1 MGLLDRARAAIHA
14 FTQSNQTEKGV
25 QTAWSLAF
33 STGFDNWLM
42 NFGGGLT
49 KPFAQHPTIYAAVS
63 AISQGISA
71 LPIEMFPDSDEK
83 REKPLKKS
91 MVGELLT
98 NPGLDMDGQQFMEG
112 TIDFMELDGEAFW
125 FMDGLARRGPGGPQF
140 PTTLE
145 LWEPKQVKAVVKDER
160 VTAWQYQ
167 NGADVFTTTPDRVIQ
182 FKHFNPYDP
191 IRGLAPLSAAMLPA
205 QGGYKALS
213 YQDAFFE
220 NSAVMGGLI
229 TPKEGAI
236 IQPEAMRRLLDE
248 LEARHQGSQKR
259 GRLGGITAPVDYK
272 ELGMS
277 QKEMD
282 FPGWLDASSAYILMV
297 FKVPPSVA
305 GMQKDANYNASV
317 QQAKQFWFNHLPLA
331 HYIER
336 RIKQRLCKAFG
347 IAETPY
353 FKTESIK
360 AMTEDQ
366 ESLTNQARN
375 LWNMGISFKDIN
387 DRLELG
393 FPADDIAADTRWVTF
408 SLVNADEQ
416 AMAPASDATGGPS
429 RGPAEGDTPA
439 QPGDES
445 TNADDPTQG
454 KMHLVGGKKRSEF
467 HRRMNW
473 KTLIS
478 RVREEESAYDNS
490 VKTHFYLM
498 RNEMLAK
505 LRTFKAIKLPPGI
518 SIDLV
523 MYDDEK
529 AAADI
534 EKRVEP
540 IYKSSLRKGA
550 ESIIAEL
557 NLEIPFDFLAP
568 ETQKFLQEK
577 MFEIADLVDQP
588 VSDRLR
594 ATLQEGISA
603 GESVDKLADRVREAF
618 SVERVRALR
627 IARTEVAESFNG
639 GRFATMKEAG
649 VEKLEWLS
657 ARDDRVRDSHVDVDG
672 EIVVLG
678 DRFSN
683 GLLYPLDPGGPPEEI
698 VNCRCVSLPV
708 A

>member
-1 MGLLDRARAAIHA
+1 MGFLDRARAALHA
-14 FTQSNQTEKGV
+14 FTQQEKTA
-25 QTAWSLAF
+25 QNAWSLAF

-71 LPIEMFPDSDEK
+71 MPIEMFPDSDEK

-125 FMDGLARRGPGGPQF
+125 FMDGLARRAPGGPQF

-145 LWEPKQVKAVVKDER
+145 LWEPKQVKAVVKDQR

-191 IRGLAPLSAAMLPA
+191 IRGLAPLNAAMLPA

-229 TPKEGAI
+229 TPKQGAI

-248 LEARHQGSQKR
+248 IEARHQGSHKR
-259 GRLGGITAPVDYK
+259 GRLGGITAPIDYQ

-305 GMQKDANYNASV
+305 GLQKDANYNASV

-375 LWNMGISFKDIN
+375 LWNMGVSFKDIN

-416 AMAPASDATGGPS
+416 AMAPAREETGGPD
-429 RGPAEGDTPA
+429 RAPAEGDKPA

-454 KMHLVGGKKRSEF
+454 KAAFQTPQGRELFRA
-467 HRRMNW
+467 MNW
-473 KTLIS
+473 RTLINK
-478 RVREEESAYDNS
+478 VRDEEMIYEKRLRDHFYALKTEVLGKLRGRKS
-490 VKTHFYLM
+490 VKAPADF
-498 RNEMLAK
+498 
-505 LRTFKAIKLPPGI
+505 
-518 SIDLV
+518 SIDFI
-523 MYDDEK
+523 MFDDEK

-534 EKRVEP
+534 ERKTEP
-540 IYKSSLRKGA
+540 LYKSSLKKGA
-550 ESIIAEL
+550 ESIIEEL
-557 NLEIPFDFLAP
+557 RLTLDFDFLAP
-568 ETQKFLQEK
+568 EAQKFLHEK
-577 MFEIADLVDQP
+577 MFEIADLVDEP
-588 VSDRLR
+588 VAKALRDSLEEGVRL
-594 ATLQEGISA
+594 
-603 GESVDKLADRVREAF
+603 GESVEKIAERVEEVFA
-618 SVERVRALR
+618 VERTRARR

-649 VEKLEWLS
+649 IEKIEWLS
-657 ARDDRVRDSHVDVDG
+657 ARDNRVRDSHVEVDG
-672 EIVVLG
+672 EIIVLG

-683 GLLYPLDPGGPPEEI
+683 GLLYPLDPAGPAEEI

>member
-1 MGLLDRARAAIHA
+1 MGLLDRARAAVHA
-14 FTQSNQTEKGV
+14 FTHAK
-25 QTAWSLAF
+25 TASGAQQAWGLAF

-42 NFGGGLT
+42 SFGSSLT
-49 KPFAQHPTIYAAVS
+49 RPFAQHPTIYAAIS

-112 TIDFMELDGEAFW
+112 TIDFMELYGEAFW
-125 FMDGLARRGPGGPQF
+125 FMDGLARRTSSGPQF
-140 PTTLE
+140 PTMLE
-145 LWEPKQVKAVVKDER
+145 LWDPTQVRAVLKNGNVI
-160 VTAWQYQ
+160 AWEYQ
-167 NGADVFTTTPDRVIQ
+167 TGQDVFRIDADRVIQ

-205 QGGYKALS
+205 QGGYKALN

-229 TPKEGAI
+229 TPKDGAI
-236 IQPEAMRRLLDE
+236 IQPESMQRLLDT
-248 LEARHQGSQKR
+248 LEARHQGSSKR
-259 GRLGGITAPVDYK
+259 GRLGGITAPVDYQ

-282 FPGWLDASSAYILMV
+282 FPGWMDASSAFILMV

-305 GMQKDANYNASV
+305 GLQKDANYNASV

-336 RIKQRLCKAFG
+336 RIKQRLCRAFG
-347 IAETPY
+347 IAESPY

-416 AMAPASDATGGPS
+416 AMAPASDAVGGPT

-454 KMHLVGGKKRSEF
+454 KAAFQTPEGREFVRST
-467 HRRMNW
+467 NW
-473 KTLIS
+473 RNLIS
-478 RVREEESAYDNS
+478 RVRDEEMIYEKRLRD
-490 VKTHFYLM
+490 HFYSLKT
-498 RNEMLAK
+498 EVLGK
-505 LRTFKAIKLPPGI
+505 LRGLKSIKAPADFAI
-518 SIDLV
+518 SFF
-523 MYDDEK
+523 MFDEDK

-534 EKRVEP
+534 ERKTEP
-540 IYKSSLRKGA
+540 LYKSSLKKGA
-550 ESIIAEL
+550 ESIIQELDL
-557 NLEIPFDFLAP
+557 NLDFNFLAP
-568 ETQKFLQEK
+568 QAQKFLQEK
-577 MFEIADLVDQP
+577 MFEIADLVDEP
-588 VSDRLR
+588 VAKALR
-594 ATLQEGISA
+594 ASLDEGIRL
-603 GESVDKLADRVREAF
+603 GESVDKIADRVESVF
-618 SVERVRALR
+618 DVERMRARR

-649 VEKLEWLS
+649 IEKIEWLS
-657 ARDDRVRDSHVDVDG
+657 ARDNRVRDSHVDVDG
-672 EIVVLG
+672 EVIVLG

-683 GLLYPLDPGGPPEEI
+683 GLLYPLDPAGPPEEI